1 MEEFL
6 NSSRTWKSGEIC
18 RISGTYR
25 CQNCHLAG
33 RDVTRSFEAG
43 TIFPMCATCPE
54 KDVTW
59 RLEKAAGPIRA
70 TA

>member
-1 MEEFL
+1 V

-33 RDVTRSFEAG
+33 RELTLEFEAG
-43 TIFPMCATCPE
+43 KVFPMCNSCPE

-59 RLEKAAGPIRA
+59 MLIRPSSAIRA
-70 TA
+70 IA